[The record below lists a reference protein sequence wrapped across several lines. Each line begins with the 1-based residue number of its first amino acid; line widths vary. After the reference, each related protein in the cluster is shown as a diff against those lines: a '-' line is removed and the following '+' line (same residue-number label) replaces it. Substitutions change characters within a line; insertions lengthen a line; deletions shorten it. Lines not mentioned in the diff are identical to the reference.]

1 MLKWPL
7 HNEMIMLDQRLV
19 ETVSRTLGIEKK
31 AVVPEASSEN
41 TPGWDS
47 VGHLNLILEVEE
59 TFGVHFSSD
68 EIPLLTSV
76 GRLQEALNARA
87 AKA

>member
-1 MLKWPL
+1 
-7 HNEMIMLDQRLV
+7 MLDQRLI

-31 AVVPEASSEN
+31 LVMPETNSES
-41 TPGWDS
+41 TPAWDS

-59 TFGVHFSSD
+59 TFGVHFSSE

-87 AKA
+87 AGA

>member
-1 MLKWPL
+1 
-7 HNEMIMLDQRLV
+7 MLDQRLI
-19 ETVSRTLGIEKK
+19 ETVSRTFEVDKTR
-31 AVVPEASSEN
+31 VNWETNSEN

-59 TFGVHFSSD
+59 AFGVHFSSE
-68 EIPLLTSV
+68 EIPILTSV

-87 AKA
+87 AGAQA

>member
-1 MLKWPL
+1 MLNP
-7 HNEMIMLDQRLV
+7 RLV
-19 ETVSRTLGIEKK
+19 ETVSRTLGIDRKS
-31 AVVPEASSEN
+31 VVPEASSEN

-59 TFGVHFSSD
+59 TFGIHFSSE

-76 GRLQEALNARA
+76 GRLQEALNLRA
-87 AKA
+87 AEGSAQAG